1 MGLTY
6 FLNVKTCF
14 PYPTMAVSSRGPRSR
29 AGLIAYPTERFNL
42 LDLSYRRKNNVPVC
56 IPNEAPMPKTT
67 RKRTSGASPAGGGPF
82 FLSFMASITIIR
94 TVVPKNSS
102 KNAETFVI

>member
-29 AGLIAYPTERFNL
+29 AGLIAYPTERINYL
-42 LDLSYRRKNNVPVC
+42 LDLS
-56 IPNEAPMPKTT
+56 I
-67 RKRTSGASPAGGGPF
+67 
-82 FLSFMASITIIR
+82 
-94 TVVPKNSS
+94 SS
-102 KNAETFVI
+102 